1 MTSVTSRTMTRD
13 EAQDFLFA
21 EARLLDEG
29 HLQQWLDLFA
39 PDSLYWLPIDDSD
52 PTERNT
58 SLIYDGDVR
67 RRERVYRLTSTP
79 LPSQNPPSR
88 TVHVVSNVQVEESG
102 GVTGVRVRST
112 QVVFELRTGDHTQRG
127 LGTQNVFAGHCTHDL
142 VDVEGQWRI
151 ALKKLVLLNRD
162 AAVPNLTFML

>member
-1 MTSVTSRTMTRD
+1 VTIPHD
-13 EAQDFLFA
+13 EAAAFLYQ

-29 HLQQWLDLFA
+29 RLQEWLDLFA
-39 PDSLYWLPIDDSD
+39 PDSLYWLPI
-52 PTERNT
+52 TQAKRAERDT

-88 TVHVVSNVQVEESG
+88 TLHVVSNVEVDDNG
-102 GVTGVRVRST
+102 AAGRAVVRST

-127 LGTQNVFAGHCTHDL
+127 LGTQHTFAGHCTHEL
-142 VDVEGQWRI
+142 VQIDGQWRI

-162 AAVPNLTFML
+162 VAVPNLTFML

>member
-1 MTSVTSRTMTRD
+1 VKLLISQD
-13 EAQDFLFA
+13 EAAAFLYK
-21 EARLLDEG
+21 EAQLLDEG
-29 HLQQWLDLFA
+29 RLDEWLELFA
-39 PDSLYWLPIDDSD
+39 PNSLYWLPIGD
-52 PTERNT
+52 TGRAERDT

-88 TVHVVSNVQVEESG
+88 TVHLVSNVQVEDDDG
-102 GVTGVRVRST
+102 AGRVRVRST

-127 LGTQNVFAGHCTHDL
+127 LGSQNIFAGHGTHEL
-142 VDVEGQWRI
+142 VELDGRWRI

-162 AAVPNLTFML
+162 VAVPNLTFML

>member
-1 MTSVTSRTMTRD
+1 MNLQISQD
-13 EAQDFLFA
+13 EAAAFLYN

-29 HLQQWLDLFA
+29 RLEQWLELFA
-39 PDSLYWLPIDDSD
+39 PDSLYWLPISD
-52 PTERNT
+52 VDRAERDT
-58 SLIYDGDVR
+58 SLIYDGDIR

-88 TVHVVSNVQVEESG
+88 TAHLISNITVDKAD
-102 GVTGVRVRST
+102 TGADRVRVRSV

-127 LGTQNVFAGHCTHDL
+127 LGTQHFFVGHCTHEL
-142 VDVEGQWRI
+142 VRIEGQWCI

-162 AAVPNLTFML
+162 VAVPNLTFML